1 MSIDQN
7 LSTSI
12 LNKLEKYPKTRK
24 LFLFLEHDLDVQ
36 GFLVAANSMVVGRL
50 GYNDHGHVHS
60 LITVSNAIDIFN
72 ILKKHVK
79 PNIVAEHIG
88 SYDDSLLVVVGATY
102 LHDIGN
108 MIHRNKHEMW
118 SAILAYP
125 ILRKYVGKLYK
136 DSYKRAHIIS
146 NLLHGIYSHDESLNS
161 LTIEAG
167 IVKVADGTD
176 IAEGRSRIP
185 YSMGKVDIHSVSA
198 LAIKNVRIEEG
209 KEKPVKI
216 IVEMENPAGIF
227 QVEEILGKK
236 LKTSGL
242 EQYVDIDVFIK
253 GEEITLSMT
262 G

>member
-1 MSIDQN
+1 MSIERT
-7 LSTSI
+7 LSDSI
-12 LNKLEKYPKTRK
+12 LTKLAKYPKSQKFFT
-24 LFLFLEHDLDVQ
+24 LLESNSTIQ
-36 GFLVAANSMVVGRL
+36 GFLIAANSMVVGRL

-60 LITVSNAIDIFN
+60 LITVNNAIDIFN
-72 ILKKHVK
+72 ILRKYVK

-88 SYDDSLLVVVGATY
+88 TYDDSLLVVIGATY

-108 MIHRNKHEMW
+108 MVHRNEHELW

-125 ILRKYVGKLYK
+125 ILQKIVNQLYK
-136 DSYKRAHIIS
+136 ESIKRAHILS
-146 NLLHGIYSHDESLNS
+146 NILHGIYAHDESLRS

-198 LAIKNVRIEEG
+198 LAIKKVRIEEG

-216 IVEMENPAGIF
+216 VVEMDNPAGIF

-236 LKTSGL
+236 LESSGL
-242 EQYVDIDVFIK
+242 EKYVDIDVFIK
-253 GEEITLSMT
+253 GKEITLSMSD
-262 G
+262 